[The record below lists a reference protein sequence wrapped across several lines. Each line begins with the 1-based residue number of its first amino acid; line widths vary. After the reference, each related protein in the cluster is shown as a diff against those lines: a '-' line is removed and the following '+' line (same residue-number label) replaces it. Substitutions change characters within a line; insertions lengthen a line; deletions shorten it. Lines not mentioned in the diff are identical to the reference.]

1 MSALLATVL
10 ASSLVGSLH
19 CAAMCG
25 PLQGLYLDASLT
37 GGGGGGGVDR
47 WRRPLA
53 HAAGRLGA
61 YATLG
66 AIAGGVGA
74 AVDLAG
80 ALANVQ
86 RAAMIVAGVA
96 LVAWGALALAS
107 ALGAPVPS
115 LRPRVFNRAVVRIR
129 KKRPTVRAAL
139 VGLLSGALPC
149 GWLWAFVVVAAGT
162 GSVLGGVAV
171 MSTFWLGTVPMMVG
185 LGAFAAPLV
194 RRIGAR
200 LPFVTAA
207 ALVLM
212 GVFALQARVPVMHAG
227 SAATAGVSEGG
238 AIPTAPA
245 CHGGDEG
252 VGR

>member
-1 MSALLATVL
+1 MTALLATVL
-10 ASSLVGSLH
+10 VSSMLGSVH

-25 PLQGLYLDASLT
+25 PLQGLYLDATLA
-37 GGGGGGGVDR
+37 GGER

-61 YATLG
+61 YATMG

-80 ALANVQ
+80 AMANVQ
-86 RAAMIVAGVA
+86 RAAMIVAGAV

-115 LRPRVFNRAVVRIR
+115 LRPRVFQRAVVKIR
-129 KKRPTVRAAL
+129 RRRPTVRAAL
-139 VGLLSGALPC
+139 VGLLSAALPC

-162 GSVLGGVAV
+162 ASILGGMLV
-171 MSTFWLGTVPMMVG
+171 MGAFWLGTVPMMVG
-185 LGAFAAPLV
+185 LGAFAAPVV

-207 ALVLM
+207 ALVVL
-212 GVFALQARVPVMHAG
+212 GVLALQARVPMIHAG
-227 SAATAGVSEGG
+227 ASHTDRALGV
-238 AIPTAPA
+238 PTEPA
-245 CHGGDEG
+245 CHAG
-252 VGR
+252 VGVP

>member
-1 MSALLATVL
+1 VSALLATVL
-10 ASSLVGSLH
+10 ASSLVGSVH

-25 PLQGLYLDASLT
+25 PLQGLYLDASLA
-37 GGGGGGGVDR
+37 GGAR

-53 HAAGRLGA
+53 HAGGRLGA
-61 YATLG
+61 YVTLG

-80 ALANVQ
+80 SLGDVQ
-86 RAAMIVAGVA
+86 RAAMIVAGA
-96 LVAWGALALAS
+96 MLVAWGAMALAS

-115 LRPRVFNRAVVRIR
+115 LSSLRPRVFQRGVVQIR
-129 KKRPTVRAAL
+129 RRRPTVRAAL
-139 VGLLSGALPC
+139 LGLLSAALPC

-162 GSVLGGVAV
+162 GSVLAGALV

-185 LGAFAAPLV
+185 LGAFAAPIV

-207 ALVLM
+207 ALIAM
-212 GVFALQARVPVMHAG
+212 GIFALQARVPMLHAG
-227 SAATAGVSEGG
+227 ATRADSAGGV
-238 AIPTAPA
+238 PTEPA
-245 CHGGDEG
+245 CHADGAAP
-252 VGR
+252 